1 MIDNKIKLIVREEL
15 EDAVRKRQ
23 EIEDSWKEFEKKNNR
38 DSSEDQMN
46 IELDRNLNSQNLDGD
61 MAHAYTMND
70 PMYKKVTGSTLRN
83 RIKSMMG
90 NELPLEQKCIKFNE
104 NAFKTYVQSLISE
117 SIRKWLR
124 RA

>member
-23 EIEDSWKEFEKKNNR
+23 EIEDSWKEFEKKNKR
-38 DSSEDQMN
+38 DSSEDPMN

-61 MAHAYTMND
+61 MAHAYTMSD
-70 PMYKKVTGSTLRN
+70 PMYKKVTGSTLRS

-90 NELPLEQKCIKFNE
+90 NDLTSEQKCLKFSE
-104 NAFKTYVQSLISE
+104 NTFKTYVRALINE
-117 SIRKWLR
+117 TIRKCLR
-124 RA
+124 MA

>member
-23 EIEDSWKEFEKKNNR
+23 EMEDSWREFEKKNKR

-61 MAHAYTMND
+61 MAHAYVMDD
-70 PMYKKVTGSTLRN
+70 PMYKKVTGSTLRS

-90 NELPLEQKCIKFNE
+90 NDLTSEQKRIKFNE
-104 NAFKTYVQSLISE
+104 KAFKTYVQALISE
-117 SIRKWLR
+117 SLRKCLR
-124 RA
+124 RV